1 MSAPI
6 DPQLQTMIDNM
17 PEKTGKA
24 LEEWFEILSA
34 AGLEKHGAM
43 MKLLKGDHGVTHGFA
58 NTIVLLF
65 RQRTSG
71 GPPAEEDLI
80 AAQYTGPKAALFPIY
95 KAVLAAA
102 QACGPEVE
110 IAPKKTYV
118 SLRRSKQF
126 AIVQA
131 STRTRVDLGLNLKGE
146 NPPERLEGGNVFGG
160 MCTHRIKLAGPE
172 EVDDQVREWLKKA
185 YDLA

>member
-1 MSAPI
+1 MV
-6 DPQLQTMIDNM
+6 N
-17 PEKTGKA
+17 
-24 LEEWFEILSA
+24 
-34 AGLEKHGAM
+34 AG
-43 MKLLKGDHGVTHGFA
+43 
-58 NTIVLLF
+58 
-65 RQRTSG
+65 
-71 GPPAEEDLI
+71 
-80 AAQYTGPKAALFPIY
+80 
-95 KAVLAAA
+95 
-102 QACGPEVE
+102 GPEVE